1 MEIDTRIVIVFR
13 IKVWISDVESEWICI
28 VQHWR
33 QLSDGRLSD
42 LGVIT
47 EPQVLSI
54 SQIRTPHKFWQQVIV
69 GLADICF
76 VPAQLTGELRHL
88 VLKSCIHSIDSVS
101 YTHLDVYKRQT
112 LNWWK
117 TFVDLNTKQ

>member
-1 MEIDTRIVIVFR
+1 MEVDARIVIVFR

-28 VQHWR
+28 VQYWR
-33 QLSDGRLSD
+33 QLSDRRLSD

-69 GLADICF
+69 GLADIGF
-76 VPAQLTGELRHL
+76 IPAQLTGEFGHL
-88 VLKSCIHSIDSVS
+88 VLKPGIYSIDFSTVTEGNTGSVILK
-101 YTHLDVYKRQT
+101 H
-112 LNWWK
+112 
-117 TFVDLNTKQ
+117 